1 MKTLI
6 IAEKPDMGRT
16 IAAVVEPKAANKRT
30 YLEGDRY
37 IITWAIGHLVTLA
50 EPDQYDARYKRWNDQ
65 DLPIIPDK
73 FKLWPNARTKDQ
85 LKTIGELAKRCGR
98 LVNACDAGREG
109 QLIFHLIRQY
119 LKLPQPTDRLWIS
132 DLTPETIRKGF
143 DSLRS
148 DEDYAPLTRAARAR
162 SEADWLI
169 GMNASRAFTIRH
181 KALLSVGRVQTPV
194 LALLYDR
201 HKEITAFK
209 SDMYYVVKALFD
221 QNGFQYS
228 GIWQGDRITDKAKAE
243 ALAAKTQG
251 KTGII
256 KDYQTAES
264 KEYPFRLHDLT
275 LLQREA
281 NGRYGY
287 SAKKTLDIAQALY
300 EKHKAITYPRTN
312 SNYVTEENLPVMQK
326 VLTMLQGS
334 DSYRELANGAD
345 RGRVHKGNKAV
356 CNPSKVEDHHAI
368 MPTPKRPSGLSPE
381 EQNIYDMIVRRFL
394 SQYYPPAVY
403 KNHTVLTEVES
414 EIFRTKA
421 KELLELGWKVVLQDQ
436 GQAAKKTS
444 KKKASEKDEAESD
457 EEELLTDKPF
467 AIEPRQ
473 GVKCVKSESLEKTTQ
488 PPKAYTEG
496 TLLKAMESAGKSMED
511 DELREA
517 MKDTGLGTPAT
528 RAATIERLKQV
539 GYVDLTGKKLE
550 ISSKGCA
557 AIELIRGAG
566 VDLLASPEMTGRWE
580 QRLHQISRGEASD
593 DQFILK
599 VKQFAAMIVD
609 KVRQQRPAAPGTFE
623 ERENGGKRGAAGSG
637 SKRGSRTS
645 KSSGGRRTSSSRSAS
660 SASATATAAP
670 KSATATRTSA
680 SPSAREPIA
689 ACPRAGCSGQIIEGK
704 RGFGCSAFRDGCTFV
719 IWKEQQGKTISIPM
733 VRSLLE
739 KGATSQ
745 LTFKRQDGSST
756 KAKLVLTDRDKGTV
770 SVQGV

>member
-645 KSSGGRRTSSSRSAS
+645 KSSGGSRTSSSRSAS

>member
-1 MKTLI
+1 
-6 IAEKPDMGRT
+6 MGRT
-16 IAAVVEPKAANKRT
+16 IAAVVEPRAANKRT

-65 DLPIIPDK
+65 DLPIIPQT

-143 DSLRS
+143 DSIRS
-148 DEDYAPLTRAARAR
+148 DEEYAALTRAARAR

-201 HKEITAFK
+201 HKEITAFQ

-243 ALAAKTQG
+243 ALASKTQG
-251 KTGII
+251 KPGII

-326 VLTMLQGS
+326 VLTMLQGA
-334 DSYRELANGAD
+334 DAYRDLANGAD
-345 RGRVHKGNKAV
+345 RSRVHKGNKAV
-356 CNPSKVEDHHAI
+356 CNPAKVEDHHAI
-368 MPTPKRPSGLSPE
+368 MPTPKRPSGLSTE

-421 KELLELGWKVVLQDQ
+421 KELLDLGWKVVLQDQ
-436 GQAAKKTS
+436 TLAVKKTS
-444 KKKASEKDEAESD
+444 KKKASEKDEAEGD
-457 EEELLTDKPF
+457 DEELLTDKPF

-488 PPKAYTEG
+488 PPKSYTEG

-539 GYVDLTGKKLE
+539 GYVDLSGKKLE
-550 ISSKGCA
+550 ITPKGGA

-593 DQFILK
+593 DQFIMK

-623 ERENGGKRGAAGSG
+623 ERENG
-637 SKRGSRTS
+637 SKRGTAGAKKGSRTGKTTGVS
-645 KSSGGRRTSSSRSAS
+645 RAGSSSSRTT
-660 SASATATAAP
+660 ASAAATA
-670 KSATATRTSA
+670 SAASRTTQRAASA
-680 SPSAREPIA
+680 NSSAREPIA
-689 ACPRAGCSGQIIEGK
+689 ACPRGGCSGHIIEGK
-704 RGFGCSAFRDGCTFV
+704 RGFGCSAFREGCTFV
-719 IWKEQQGKTISIPM
+719 IWKEQQGKTLSIPM
-733 VRSLLE
+733 VRSLIE

-745 LTFKRQDGSST
+745 LTFKRSDGSST
-756 KAKLVLTDRDKGTV
+756 KAKLVLTDREKGTV
-770 SVQGV
+770 TVQGV

>member
-1 MKTLI
+1 
-6 IAEKPDMGRT
+6 MGRT

-256 KDYQTAES
+256 KDYQTADS

-467 AIEPRQ
+467 AIDPRQ

-645 KSSGGRRTSSSRSAS
+645 KSSGGSRTSSSRSAS

>member
-1 MKTLI
+1 
-6 IAEKPDMGRT
+6 MGRT

>member
-1 MKTLI
+1 
-6 IAEKPDMGRT
+6 MGRT

-467 AIEPRQ
+467 AIDPRQ

-623 ERENGGKRGAAGSG
+623 KRENGGKRGAAGSG

-645 KSSGGRRTSSSRSAS
+645 KASGGSRAASSSSKAASSGSA
-660 SASATATAAP
+660 AVTAAP
-670 KSATATRTSA
+670 KATSRKAA
-680 SPSAREPIA
+680 SPTAREPIA
-689 ACPRAGCSGQIIEGK
+689 ACPRSGCSGHIIEGK

>member
-1 MKTLI
+1 
-6 IAEKPDMGRT
+6 MGRT

-30 YLEGDRY
+30 YLEGDRF

-251 KTGII
+251 KLGII

-444 KKKASEKDEAESD
+444 KKKASDKDEAESD

-467 AIEPRQ
+467 AIEPQQ

-488 PPKAYTEG
+488 PPKPYTEG

-623 ERENGGKRGAAGSG
+623 ERENGGKRGAAASG

-645 KSSGGRRTSSSRSAS
+645 KTSGGSRTSSSRSAS
-660 SASATATAAP
+660 SASAIATAAP
-670 KSATATRTSA
+670 KASSRPSA

-689 ACPRAGCSGQIIEGK
+689 SCPRSGCSGHIIEGK